1 MCCILAV
8 SARNNPGG
16 LFQWIYKEHTKSDG
30 ANQAYCDFRKG
41 VEFTALSHFYLQL
54 ALRSL

>member
-16 LFQWIYKEHTKSDG
+16 LFQWICKEHTKSDG

-41 VEFTALSHFYLQL
+41 VEFTAESFLPAVS
-54 ALRSL
+54 S